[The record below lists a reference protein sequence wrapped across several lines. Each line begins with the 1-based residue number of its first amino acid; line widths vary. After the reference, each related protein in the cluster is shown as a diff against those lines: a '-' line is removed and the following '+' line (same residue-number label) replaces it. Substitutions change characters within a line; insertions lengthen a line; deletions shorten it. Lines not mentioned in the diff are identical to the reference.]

1 MTSDELDKIAFNHWR
16 ELIQM
21 STDRFYQE
29 LTNTSTFHEAKNV
42 LLNFSQ
48 DVEIWE
54 QMLEDTLTY
63 IKKRSYN
70 VSKISGH
77 SDQEVD

>member
-16 ELIQM
+16 ELIQI

-29 LTNTSTFHEAKNV
+29 LTNTSNFHEAKNV

-63 IKKRSYN
+63 IRKRSYN
-70 VSKISGH
+70 VSKISGR
-77 SDQEVD
+77 SNQEAD